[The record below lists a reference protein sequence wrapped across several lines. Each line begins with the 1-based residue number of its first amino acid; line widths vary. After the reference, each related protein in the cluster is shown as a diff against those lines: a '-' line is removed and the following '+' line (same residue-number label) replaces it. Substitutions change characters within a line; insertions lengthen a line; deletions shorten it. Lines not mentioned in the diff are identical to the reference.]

1 MAAFFISYG
10 EFLQIAPFRVG
21 FYLIIFEVN
30 LEDTF
35 ACFEKYSSKLDIS
48 RSLITIFAFTYRLL
62 NHAKGYVSVCVCF
75 IEKRLLTLFLG
86 FS

>member
-21 FYLIIFEVN
+21 FKFYLTIFEVN

-48 RSLITIFAFTYRLL
+48 RSLIRIFAFTYRLL
-62 NHAKGYVSVCVCF
+62 YLAKSYVSVCVYY
-75 IEKRLLTLFLG
+75 
-86 FS
+86 